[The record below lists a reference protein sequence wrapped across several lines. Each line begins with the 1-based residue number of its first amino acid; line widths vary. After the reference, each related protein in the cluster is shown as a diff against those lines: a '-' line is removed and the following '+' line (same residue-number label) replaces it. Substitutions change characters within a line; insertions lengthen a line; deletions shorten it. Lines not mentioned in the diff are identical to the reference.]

1 MCVFRQQSST
11 CVHLQRHMCC
21 GVPYVNLL
29 VCEFVNSYEA
39 LRDCEPVVNHRVN
52 YFSPLDWPSINISLR
67 GGCLMAVVKV
77 KVGKHI
83 KVLKWKQECVVSVG
97 EERERF
103 MCGSVV
109 WTTVDSL
116 SFTAV
121 LSFSDTNVADFVLH
135 FHHPLKKKNVYISL
149 GLGGKIGVKSGEVPC
164 IFTSLP
170 QGELLL

>member
-1 MCVFRQQSST
+1 
-11 CVHLQRHMCC
+11 MCC

-97 EERERF
+97 EERERERL

-109 WTTVDSL
+109 WTSVDSL
-116 SFTAV
+116 SFTPV
-121 LSFSDTNVADFVLH
+121 LSFSDTNIADFVLH
-135 FHHPLKKKNVYISL
+135 FHHPLQKKKRVHQFATKCKSNLLKSHVFSL
-149 GLGGKIGVKSGEVPC
+149 LCPRGSYCSRCAL
-164 IFTSLP
+164 
-170 QGELLL
+170 